1 MAWLAGWNYTQKIT
15 IGSTAL
21 GMSGNQTDFTIAV
34 HVPSSNTNFW
44 AGVKADGTDVRF
56 TSSDGSTLLKFEIES
71 FDNTGDDA
79 WYHVK
84 VPSLLYASD
93 KDIYLYYGNS
103 SATDGSDK
111 VNAWDSNYVAVY
123 HLNQDSS
130 VGAFDDATSS
140 NNDLTNFSTTDT
152 AGAIDRARAF
162 SGSSQYLTAADAASL
177 SFGNGT
183 TDSPF
188 TVEATCK
195 MTDATGFR
203 IVTKGVSSAGDFEWG
218 LSTSG
223 VDKLFL
229 VLYDNDTSNYI
240 VGTSD
245 GTFTADEGTNIHV
258 GASYDGSSVDTSIVL
273 YKNGSAIA
281 LSHPSVG
288 TYVAMHNGT
297 GTLNIG
303 RWFSDALY
311 ANGVIDEV
319 TISNIERSAD
329 WWKARNAS
337 RIGTWLTFGAEEH
350 TVFPDPVTGS
360 FSIPVPTVGTGWTV
374 FPDPVTGTFSIPIPA
389 VSGVIIVSPDPVTGS
404 FSIPAP
410 DIQKVIVLPTAVTG
424 SFTIPAPSVILPTI
438 VLVNAVTGT
447 FAILAPDITEIVA
460 VMMGVSN
467 FPQSTTVEYKITDS
481 DGVELQAWTSVGVNE
496 VQGPSK
502 SAYYVKTNV
511 IGGGIESR
519 GIIYWRTSDL
529 AYEASDVFDTSQ
541 SNIATLLQRLTYNRA
556 ANLDNLDAAIS
567 TRPTVTEIWDEVLTK
582 ATHNVAN
589 SAGKRLRQLSAS
601 FVHDGTAQAGG
612 TNTITLD
619 TGASATDY
627 IYNEGLIV
635 IVGGTA
641 QGETHHIMSYNG
653 TTKVAVVDQT
663 WSTQPDNT
671 SDFVIF
677 GSSAH
682 DTIATGL
689 AAGCGASTITLNG
702 DASTLDNTYI
712 GCYIAIPSGTGAGQ
726 ARRVTGYNGTT
737 KVATV
742 TDAWAT
748 APEDRKSVV

>member
-1 MAWLAGWNYTQKIT
+1 MSLDLTTFTEVDPNSRLS
-15 IGSTAL
+15 STA
-21 GMSGNQTDFTIAV
+21 STVTI
-34 HVPSSNTNFW
+34 
-44 AGVKADGTDVRF
+44 
-56 TSSDGSTLLKFEIES
+56 
-71 FDNTGDDA
+71 TGLSRDEDC
-79 WYHVK
+79 
-84 VPSLLYASD
+84 
-93 KDIYLYYGNS
+93 YLYYDFGVDYWGGNFNLNADINITADNGRFQFALTNTLSEQGYIVTNSLDQQCFVVQWSTGAASFVIWAQEVDGGTVYNS
-103 SATDGSDK
+103 S
-111 VNAWDSNYVAVY
+111 
-123 HLNQDSS
+123 QP
-130 VGAFDDATSS
+130 
-140 NNDLTNFSTTDT
+140 
-152 AGAIDRARAF
+152 AI
-162 SGSSQYLTAADAASL
+162 
-177 SFGNGT
+177 
-183 TDSPF
+183 
-188 TVEATCK
+188 
-195 MTDATGFR
+195 
-203 IVTKGVSSAGDFEWG
+203 
-218 LSTSG
+218 STST
-223 VDKLFL
+223 DYYLKFRR
-229 VLYDNDTSNYI
+229 
-240 VGTSD
+240 
-245 GTFTADEGTNIHV
+245 DE
-258 GASYDGSSVDTSIVL
+258 
-273 YKNGSAIA
+273 
-281 LSHPSVG
+281 SVG
-288 TYVAMHNGT
+288 TYGTLYLDIYTSDADRAAQTNALANLSVTLHSNKNFRYLLPVQAYDNNT
-297 GTLNIG
+297 GTQTMSGTVSNVTDIIVVLP
-303 RWFSDALY
+303 S
-311 ANGVIDEV
+311 VI
-319 TISNIERSAD
+319 T
-329 WWKARNAS
+329 
-337 RIGTWLTFGAEEH
+337 GT
-350 TVFPDPVTGS
+350 
-360 FSIPVPTVGTGWTV
+360 FSIPAPTITANTV
-374 FPDPVTGTFSIPIPA
+374 ALPDSVTGTFAIPIPA
-389 VSGVIIVSPDPVTGS
+389 VSGLIIVSPSPVTGS

-627 IYNEGLIV
+627 IYNEWLIV

-641 QGETHHIMSYNG
+641 QGEAHHIMSYNG
-653 TTKVAVVDQT
+653 TTKVAVVDQN
-663 WSTQPDNT
+663 WYTQPDNT

-689 AAGCGASTITLNG
+689 AAGGGASTITLNG

-737 KVATV
+737 KVATI

-748 APEDRKSVV
+748 APDNTSVYMVYPSASTPTLSEIEGSSVLAKEATLASLQDDMTSVLTYAIGMSKWKNNKLARTSVVGNLETWVLYEDDNTTPALTWTNNTTTRTRTKAT